1 MNKFKLLAIAFVF
14 GTASL
19 FANSINNPEVSGDE
33 IRAQITELINA
44 SSANLETKVSANI
57 TFSFNT
63 EGEIVILK
71 VQSMDKDVLD
81 FVRENLNGKKI
92 ENPGKSKKKYE
103 MFITIK

>member
-1 MNKFKLLAIAFVF
+1 M
-14 GTASL
+14 
-19 FANSINNPEVSGDE
+19 
-33 IRAQITELINA
+33 
-44 SSANLETKVSANI
+44 
-57 TFSFNT
+57 
-63 EGEIVILK
+63 ILK